1 MRRAIVGT
9 SWARGAYSWHMG
21 SARAVGTTKTACPPA
36 YYVSCTHTTTTPL
49 VPFQDPRIF
58 EYRAQWRP
66 LRGHTRPYPTDLAPI
81 RRGPTV

>member
-36 YYVSCTHTTTTPL
+36 YYVSCTHTTTTP
-49 VPFQDPRIF
+49 PSPGPAEFRI
-58 EYRAQWRP
+58 
-66 LRGHTRPYPTDLAPI
+66 
-81 RRGPTV
+81 